1 MECVRGDTRYAD
13 RVTRGAVALLAM
25 LTTVTAYAD
34 TTTLA
39 KEVAKARGLPIK
51 KPIQQATVNRDE
63 LRARLLKLAG
73 ERKTQDE
80 LKAEGTALARWG
92 LIPPGTDYVAL
103 MVDLLS
109 EQIAGYYDPDTKQ
122 LTLLATTGSAPLWDE
137 LVLAHEI
144 DHALQDQSYDLTK
157 FEDVPIGEGDAAQAR
172 HALVEG
178 DGITL
183 MLEVLL
189 ARKGFT
195 PPWDNPR
202 LTNELAHQM
211 DLPTGDALD
220 HAPLAIREMMLF
232 PYRAGFS
239 FVTALRAKSPWSAI
253 DAVFKRP
260 PKSTEQIIHP
270 EKYLEDEV
278 PVAVKLELPDLVHS
292 TVWGELGFELFLRAH
307 GIDAATAKL
316 AAAGWGGDRVVATR
330 TFGAAKFV
338 WDTDADASEA
348 FDAVQR
354 ALDDTTLGA
363 VAIKTDVVTRWLAL
377 DGTVSFVERQGTHLT
392 IGIGVPATSSDDL
405 AKQLRE

>member
-1 MECVRGDTRYAD
+1 
-13 RVTRGAVALLAM
+13 M
-25 LTTVTAYAD
+25 LTAATAHAD

-51 KPIQQATVNRDE
+51 KPIAQATVSRDE
-63 LRARLLKLAG
+63 LRARLLKLA
-73 ERKTQDE
+73 EDKKTQDE
-80 LKAEGTALARWG
+80 LRAEGVALARWG

-109 EQIAGYYDPDTKQ
+109 EQMAGYYDPDTKQ
-122 LTLLATTGSAPLWDE
+122 LTLLATTGKAPLWDE

-144 DHALQDQSYDLTK
+144 VHALQDQTFDLTK
-157 FEDVPIGEGDAAQAR
+157 FEDVPLGEGDAAQAR

-183 MLEVLL
+183 MFELLL
-189 ARKGFT
+189 ARKGIT
-195 PPWDNPR
+195 PPWDNAR

-220 HAPLAIREMMLF
+220 KAPLAVREMMLF

-239 FVTALRAKSPWSAI
+239 FVTALRATKPWSAI
-253 DAVFKRP
+253 DAAFKRP
-260 PKSTEQIIHP
+260 PKSTEQILHP
-270 EKYLEDEV
+270 EKYLDDEA
-278 PVAVKLELPDLVHS
+278 PVAVKLELPGTIHS

-316 AAAGWGGDRVVATR
+316 AAAGWGGDRIVATEKL
-330 TFGAAKFV
+330 GAAKLV
-338 WDTDADASEA
+338 WDSEVDAIEA
-348 FDAVQR
+348 FDAAQR

-363 VAIKTDVVTRWLAL
+363 VALKTDVITHWLAL
-377 DGTVSFVERQGTHLT
+377 DGTVTFIERQGTHIT
-392 IGIGVPATSSDDL
+392 MGIGVPAPQVEEL
-405 AKQLRE
+405 AKLLRE

>member
-1 MECVRGDTRYAD
+1 
-13 RVTRGAVALLAM
+13 M
-25 LTTVTAYAD
+25 LTAATAHAD

-51 KPIQQATVNRDE
+51 KPIAQATVTRDE
-63 LRARLLKLAG
+63 LRARLLKLA
-73 ERKTQDE
+73 EEKKTKDE
-80 LKAEGTALARWG
+80 LRAEGVALARWG
-92 LIPPGTDYVAL
+92 LIPRGTDYVAL

-122 LTLLATTGSAPLWDE
+122 LTLLATTGQAPVWDE

-144 DHALQDQSYDLTK
+144 VHALQDQSYDLTK
-157 FEDVPIGEGDAAQAR
+157 FEDVPAGEGDAAQAR

-183 MLEVLL
+183 MLELLL

-220 HAPLAIREMMLF
+220 KAPLAIREMMLF
-232 PYRAGFS
+232 PYRAGFT
-239 FVTALRAKSPWSAI
+239 FVTTLRATKPWSAI
-253 DAVFKRP
+253 DAAFKRP

-270 EKYLEDEV
+270 DKYLADED
-278 PVAVKLELPDLVHS
+278 PVAVKLELPDIVHS

-307 GIDAATAKL
+307 GIDVATAKL
-316 AAAGWGGDRVVATR
+316 AAAGWAGDRVVTTAS
-330 TFGAAKFV
+330 FGAAKFV
-338 WDTDADASEA
+338 WDSEPDAIEAYDAA
-348 FDAVQR
+348 QR

-363 VAIKTDVVTRWLAL
+363 VALETDVMTRWLRL
-377 DGTVSFVERQGTHLT
+377 DGKVSFIERQGTHLT
-392 IGIGVPATSSDDL
+392 MGIEVPATQADDL
-405 AKQLRE
+405 ANRLRLEVPEPK

>member
-1 MECVRGDTRYAD
+1 MQCVPGDTRYAD
-13 RVTRGAVALLAM
+13 RVTRGVVALFAM
-25 LTTVTAYAD
+25 LTAATAQAD
-34 TTTLA
+34 TTALA
-39 KEVAKARGLPIK
+39 KEVAKVRGLPIK
-51 KPIQQATVNRDE
+51 KPIEQATVSRDE
-63 LRARLLKLAG
+63 LRARLLKLA
-73 ERKTQDE
+73 EESKTQDE
-80 LKAEGTALARWG
+80 LKAEGTALMRWG

-109 EQIAGYYDPDTKQ
+109 EQIAGYYDPDTKR
-122 LTLLATTGSAPLWDE
+122 LTLLATTGKAPLWDE

-157 FEDVPIGEGDAAQAR
+157 FEDVPAGEGDAAQAR

-178 DGITL
+178 DGLTL

-189 ARKGFT
+189 ARKGIA

-220 HAPLAIREMMLF
+220 KAPLAIREMMLF
-232 PYRAGFS
+232 PYRAGFT
-239 FVTALRAKSPWSAI
+239 FVTTLRTTKPWSAI
-253 DAVFKRP
+253 DAAFKRP

-270 EKYLEDEV
+270 EKYLEDEQ
-278 PVAVKLELPDLVHS
+278 PVAVKLELPDVVHS

-316 AAAGWGGDRVVATR
+316 AAAGWAGDRVVATAKL
-330 TFGAAKFV
+330 GAAKLV
-338 WDTDADASEA
+338 WDSEVDAMEA
-348 FDAVQR
+348 FDAAQR

-363 VAIKTDVVTRWLAL
+363 VALKTDVMTRWLAL
-377 DGTVSFVERQGTHLT
+377 DGTVSFLERQGTHLT
-392 IGIGVPATSSDDL
+392 MAIGVPATQADDL

>member
-1 MECVRGDTRYAD
+1 MECVPGDTRYAD
-13 RVTRGAVALLAM
+13 RVTRGVVALFAM
-25 LTTVTAYAD
+25 LTAATAHAD

-39 KEVAKARGLPIK
+39 KEVAKARGLPMK
-51 KPIQQATVNRDE
+51 KPIAQATVSRDE
-63 LRARLLKLAG
+63 LRARLLKLA
-73 ERKTQDE
+73 EEKKTQDE
-80 LKAEGTALARWG
+80 LRAEGVALARWG

-122 LTLLATTGSAPLWDE
+122 LTLLATTGQAPLWDE
-137 LVLAHEI
+137 MVLAHEMV
-144 DHALQDQSYDLTK
+144 HALQDQAFDLTK
-157 FEDVPIGEGDAAQAR
+157 FEDVPPGEGDAAQAR

-183 MLEVLL
+183 MFELLL

-195 PPWDNPR
+195 PPWDNAR

-220 HAPLAIREMMLF
+220 KAPLAIREMMLF

-239 FVTALRAKSPWSAI
+239 FVTSLRATQPWSAI
-253 DAVFKRP
+253 DKAFKRP
-260 PKSTEQIIHP
+260 PKSTEQILHP
-270 EKYLEDEV
+270 EKYLEDEQ
-278 PVAVKLELPDLVHS
+278 PIAVKLELPGVVHS

-307 GIDAATAKL
+307 GVDAGTAKL
-316 AAAGWGGDRVVATR
+316 AAAGWAGDRVVATDKL
-330 TFGAAKFV
+330 GAAKLI
-338 WDTDADASEA
+338 WDSEVDAIEA
-348 FDAVQR
+348 FDAAQR

-363 VAIKTDVVTRWLAL
+363 VAVKTDIMTRWLGL
-377 DGTVSFVERQGTHLT
+377 DGTVTFIERQGTHMT
-392 IGIGVPATSSDDL
+392 MAINVPATQADEL

>member
-1 MECVRGDTRYAD
+1 MKCVPGDTRYAD

-25 LTTVTAYAD
+25 LSAIPAHAD
-34 TTTLA
+34 TTALA
-39 KEVAKARGLPIK
+39 KEVAKARGLPLK
-51 KPIQQATVNRDE
+51 KPIEQASVSREE
-63 LRARLLKLAG
+63 LKARLLKLAG

-80 LKAEGTALARWG
+80 LEAEGTALARWG

-122 LTLLATTGSAPLWDE
+122 LTLLATTGAAPLWDE

-157 FEDVPIGEGDAAQAR
+157 FEDVPVGEGDAAQAR

-183 MLEVLL
+183 MFEVLL
-189 ARKGFT
+189 ARKGLS
-195 PPWDNPR
+195 PPWDNLR
-202 LTNELAHQM
+202 LTNELARQM
-211 DLPTGDALD
+211 ELPTGDALD
-220 HAPLAIREMMLF
+220 KAPLAIREMMLF
-232 PYRAGFS
+232 PYRAGFR
-239 FVTALRAKSPWSAI
+239 FVTALRATKPWSAV

-270 EKYLEDEV
+270 EKYLADED
-278 PVAVKLELPDLVHS
+278 PVAVKLELPDTVHS

-307 GIDAATAKL
+307 GIDAAAAKL
-316 AAAGWGGDRVVATR
+316 AASGWAGDRVVAT
-330 TFGAAKFV
+330 TKLGAAKLV
-338 WDTDADASEA
+338 WDSEIDAIEA
-348 FDAVQR
+348 FEAAQR

-363 VAIKTDVVTRWLAL
+363 VAIKTDVITRWLGL
-377 DGTVSFVERQGTHLT
+377 DGTVTFVEREGTHLT
-392 IGIGVPATSSDDL
+392 MAINVPATQADEL
-405 AKQLRE
+405 AKLLRE